1 MSQNIL
7 NELLEGNNR
16 FANEANEFP
25 RLDKNRRLEGLNGQ
39 SPKAIII
46 GCADSRVPPELIF
59 DQGLGDLFVLRVA
72 GNIVDEAIIGSVEY
86 AVAHLET
93 PLLMVLSHTNCGAV
107 GAAISTSVE
116 EAPGSIGSLVEAIQ
130 PAVEKVR
137 GMEGDFQDNAT
148 KENARLVA
156 ESLKSEG
163 TIIKNAFE
171 GKKLEIVSAY
181 YDLETG
187 LVTVL

>member
-1 MSQNIL
+1 MHNVL
-7 NELLEGNNR
+7 KELLEGNER
-16 FANEANEFP
+16 FVKEEMNFP
-25 RLDKNRRLEGLNGQ
+25 RLDKARRLEGLNGQ
-39 SPKAIII
+39 KPKAIII

-72 GNIVDEAIIGSVEY
+72 GNIVDDALIGSIEY

-107 GAAISTSVE
+107 GAAISTPAD
-116 EAPGSIGSLVEAIQ
+116 EAPGSIGSLVEAIR
-130 PAVEKVR
+130 PAVENVR

-156 ESLKSEG
+156 ESLKTQGE
-163 TIIKNAFE
+163 IIKGAFE
-171 GKKLEIVSAY
+171 NKKLEIVATY
-181 YDLETG
+181 YDIETG
-187 LVTVL
+187 LVSVL